1 MQLNDM
7 SSMLKQVQQMGSK
20 MQEVQKELESMTV
33 NGEAGGGMVKAVANG
48 KHELVSI
55 TIDKDILDDV
65 DMVQDLVVAAAN
77 QALGNAQKMA
87 QDQMTKATGGMLG
100 GMDFLKNL
108 KPEG

>member
-33 NGEAGGGMVKAVANG
+33 EGQAGGGMVKAVANG

-77 QALGNAQKMA
+77 QALTNATKLA
-87 QDQMTKATGGMLG
+87 QDEMSKVTGGMLG
-100 GMDFLKNL
+100 NMDFLKNMN
-108 KPEG
+108 PGA